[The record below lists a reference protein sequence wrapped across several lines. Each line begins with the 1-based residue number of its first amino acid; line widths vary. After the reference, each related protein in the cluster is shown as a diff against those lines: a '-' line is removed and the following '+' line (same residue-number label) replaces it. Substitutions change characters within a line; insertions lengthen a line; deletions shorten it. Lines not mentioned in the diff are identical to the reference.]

1 MDDYLKNRP
10 HGVTK
15 FRAPKCSDFMR
26 ALRAAAVDMVRYP
39 AFALVFAGAFVI
51 IGLAIATLTYA
62 SGHSYWLVLAV
73 MGFPMVGSLAALGF
87 YLISWQ
93 HHRGR
98 PSTMRGILRSIW
110 ALKNGQVPWLA
121 VIIVVMLLFWF
132 FLGHMLFAL
141 FLGLQPMVN
150 TSSSAEVFRS
160 ANGLTMLA
168 LGTGVGAVFS
178 TLIFSMTL
186 FGLPMLI
193 DRDVDFMTAGLAS
206 ITQVMAYPMPYMI
219 WGAVIGL
226 ATIAA
231 IIPAFLGMFI
241 VLPLFGHATWH
252 LYKIQQ
258 ISDHARPQKS
268 G

>member
-1 MDDYLKNRP
+1 MSDYLKDRP

-15 FRAPKCSDFMR
+15 FRAPKRSDFTR
-26 ALRAAAVDMVRYP
+26 ALRAEAVDLVRYP
-39 AFALVFAGAFVI
+39 AFALVFGGAFVI

-62 SGHSYWLVLAV
+62 SEHSYWLVLAV

-98 PSTMRGILRSIW
+98 PITMWAILRAIW

-121 VIIVVMLLFWF
+121 VIVVMMLLFWF

-150 TSSSAEVFRS
+150 FSSIAEVFLS
-160 ANGLTMLA
+160 ANGLNMLA
-168 LGTGVGAVFS
+168 IGTGVGAVFA
-178 TLIFSMTL
+178 TLILSMTL

-206 ITQVMAYPMPYMI
+206 IAQVMAYPVPYMI

-226 ATIAA
+226 ALIAA
-231 IIPAFLGMFI
+231 IIPAFLRMFI

-258 ISDHARPQKS
+258 ISDHSRPQKS

>member
-1 MDDYLKNRP
+1 MGDYLKNRP

-62 SGHSYWLVLAV
+62 SGHSHWLVLAV
-73 MGFPMVGSLAALGF
+73 MGFPMVGSFAALGF

-186 FGLPMLI
+186 FGLLMLI
-193 DRDVDFMTAGLAS
+193 DRDVDFRTAGLAS

-241 VLPLFGHATWH
+241 VLPLFGRAT
-252 LYKIQQ
+252 
-258 ISDHARPQKS
+258 
-268 G
+268 